1 MKNVTYRLPET
12 LPGDIAKFATLAE
25 GYVGQKVSATEF
37 KAFRVPMGVYEQR
50 KNEVY
55 MARIRATGGLI
66 HPAQLLSIIDIARSH
81 GSNLLHLTTRQ
92 EIQIQNLELGQVE
105 DILTRLS
112 AEGLATK
119 GGGGNTVRN
128 IMVDEEA
135 GLSADEPFDPTPY
148 ALELTSAM
156 VAETDSYLLP
166 RKMKIAFTANPG
178 RVDYAAIND
187 VGLVAQ
193 VRNGQRGF
201 RVYVGGGAG
210 SRPTVGWLLFDFMPV
225 EDLYNLV
232 KSLKRFFSDHGNRK
246 NRSQARIRFIFYKNG
261 AEQTLALIKQYFEEE
276 KRERYVRLPLPER
289 ADERP
294 QTDYQ
299 AITLPAELQADY
311 ALWRQRYVRAQRQ
324 EGYYSAVLPV
334 ILGNIWLTEDHT
346 QHLVELLQ
354 FVRRFGEHTLR
365 FTNTQNIRFR
375 NLPEAAL
382 PELYTLVRPM
392 GEEVGAPAIVNN
404 IISCTGADTCRLGIC
419 FSKGL
424 AGAIRRELLRSDLPL
439 DRLADVAIHVTGCP
453 NSCGQ
458 QLWADLGFA
467 GRVLRNE
474 RAYPGYQ
481 VYLAANRVD
490 QPRFA
495 EVIGNLSARDV
506 PTFVRRILSAYLE
519 TGSKYAN
526 FTAYLGGE
534 GHDEA
539 VRILTEYQEIPS
551 FADDKNYYFDWDGE
565 EIFTVASRGTAECS
579 AGLFDMIK
587 VDIDSIAISRKQFA
601 ETADAAKREQLIK
614 DIVFSASRMLLVTRG
629 LDPSTAA
636 ETYEAF
642 IKNFIEAGYVEARFR
657 SLVEAAAAG
666 QTADFAERS
675 EEAFAL
681 ADAVTELYNGM
692 DDSLQFKKKAPE
704 AAAPAASEKAAAE
717 AQTAS
722 EAQPAEKPAVAS
734 AEPAAADA
742 PKRVKDLRGVA
753 CPMNFVRTKLELAQL
768 QSGDI
773 LEVWL
778 DDGQPINNVPGSVRN
793 EGHTV
798 LSLTPIENYW
808 KVVIRKK

>member
-1 MKNVTYRLPET
+1 L
-12 LPGDIAKFATLAE
+12 
-25 GYVGQKVSATEF
+25 
-37 KAFRVPMGVYEQR
+37 
-50 KNEVY
+50 
-55 MARIRATGGLI
+55 RIVE
-66 HPAQLLSIIDIARSH
+66 IARAH

-92 EIQIQNLELGQVE
+92 EIQIQNLELSQVE
-105 DILTRLS
+105 DILTELS

-135 GLSADEPFDPTPY
+135 ALSAAEPFDPTPY

-156 VAETDSYLLP
+156 IAETDSYLLP
-166 RKMKIAFTANPG
+166 RKMKIAFTANPE

-193 VRNGQRGF
+193 VKDGRRGF
-201 RVYVGGGAG
+201 KVYVGGGAG

-225 EDLYNLV
+225 DDLYILV

-261 AEQTLALIKQYFEEE
+261 AEETLALIKQYFDEE
-276 KRERYVRLPLPER
+276 KRDRYVRLPLPAR
-289 ADERP
+289 VDERP
-294 QTDYQ
+294 QTDYSP
-299 AITLPAELQADY
+299 ITLPAALTADY
-311 ALWRQRYVRAQRQ
+311 ELWRQRYVRAQRQ
-324 EGYYSAVLPV
+324 EGYFSAVLPV
-334 ILGNIWLTEDHT
+334 ILGNIWLTEEHT
-346 QHLVELLQ
+346 QRLVALLQ

-490 QPRFA
+490 RPQFA

-506 PTFVRRILSAYLE
+506 PTFVRRILAAYLA
-519 TGSKYAN
+519 TGDRYAS
-526 FTAYLGGE
+526 FTAYLVGE

-539 VRILTEYQEIPS
+539 VRILNEYQEIPS

-587 VDIDSIAISRKQFA
+587 VDIDSIAIARKQFA
-601 ETADAAKREQLIK
+601 ESADKAKRAQLIQ

-636 ETYEAF
+636 ETYAAF
-642 IKNFIEAGYVEARFR
+642 IREFIEAGYVEARFR

-666 QTADFAERS
+666 ETADFADHS

-692 DDSLQFKKKAPE
+692 DDSLQFKKKAPAE
-704 AAAPAASEKAAAE
+704 APAAPAEAAPAA
-717 AQTAS
+717 AQ
-722 EAQPAEKPAVAS
+722 AQPAEAAKEAAQE
-734 AEPAAADA
+734 AEAAPAAADA

-753 CPMNFVRTKLELAQL
+753 CPMNFVRTKLELASL

-798 LSLTPIENYW
+798 LSLTPVENYW